1 MANNE
6 KRPEKSITLESGEV
20 LTMTY
25 VVFNDIL
32 RYVGSV
38 EDALSSLM
46 TNQDV
51 RDLVVRRLLTDNKKP
66 VEDLKDLIAL
76 ENVEI
81 DIFELDDIL
90 SWTME
95 HVTYFFMKTASKL
108 QASVT
113 KYPELTEKLMKMSS
127 DLSGTGS
134 TA

>member
-1 MANNE
+1 MASNE
-6 KRPEKSITLESGEV
+6 KRPEKSLTLESGQV

-38 EDALSSLM
+38 EEAMSSMM

-66 VEDLKDLIAL
+66 VEDLKDLIPL
-76 ENVEI
+76 EDVDI

-95 HVTYFFMKTASKL
+95 HVTYFFMRTASKL

-113 KYPELTEKLMKMSS
+113 KYPEMMENLTKMSS
-127 DLSGTGS
+127 SHLENGS